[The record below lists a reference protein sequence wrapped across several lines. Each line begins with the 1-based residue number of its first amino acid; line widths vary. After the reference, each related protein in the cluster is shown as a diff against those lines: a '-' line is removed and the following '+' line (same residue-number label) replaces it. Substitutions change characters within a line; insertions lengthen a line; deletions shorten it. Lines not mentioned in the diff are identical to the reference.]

1 MKSNPMKSN
10 SREFDVIVIGAGVVG
25 ASMAC
30 LLLRHVPRASLRVAL
45 IADRFMQMP
54 PPESDWDLRVF
65 AVSRASERVL
75 KLCGIWDALPT
86 SRVNP
91 FERMRVWDADGPA
104 LASSYVSFDCADIG
118 EPNLGNIVDAH
129 VLQWQA
135 LQRARALG
143 AALIEAPVGVIA
155 EAHDAMRV
163 GLEDGR
169 ELRGTLIVGADGT
182 ESKTRQLLGIETAGH
197 AYDQDA
203 LVTHV
208 CTALPHAHTAWQRFL
223 PTGPLAFLPLSDGR
237 CSIVWSTERTEAARL
252 RGLDANSFGAELTAA
267 SGEVL
272 GACTMTAPLAAF
284 TLKLQYA
291 VAYAKPRAVLLGDA
305 AHVVHP
311 LAGQG
316 LNLGLLDCAT
326 LAQVL
331 EDCSDPASFGDMS
344 VLRRYERW
352 RRSENFLAGAGL
364 DALERLFSY
373 SSGAVV
379 AARRFGMGAVE
390 RSGMVKRRL
399 ARHAL
404 GLNGDLPAI
413 IRG

>member
-1 MKSNPMKSN
+1 MKSNA
-10 SREFDVIVIGAGVVG
+10 REFDVIVIGAGAVG
-25 ASMAC
+25 AVMAC
-30 LLLRHVPRASLRVAL
+30 LLRRHGASASLRIAL

-65 AVSRASERVL
+65 ALSRASERVL
-75 KLCGIWDALPT
+75 KLCGIWDYLPT

-104 LASSYVSFDCADIG
+104 PTGGYVSFDCADIG
-118 EPNLGNIVDAH
+118 EPNLGYVVDAQ

-135 LQRARALG
+135 IQRARALG
-143 AALIEAPVGVIA
+143 VVLIEASASAIA
-155 EAHDAMRV
+155 ETQDAMRV

-169 ELRGTLIVGADGT
+169 ELRATLIVGADGT

-197 AYDQDA
+197 AYDQNA

-208 CTALPHAHTAWQRFL
+208 RTALPHANTAWQRFL
-223 PTGPLAFLPLSDGR
+223 PTGPLAFLPLCDGR
-237 CSIVWSTERTEAARL
+237 CSIVWSTQRTEAARL
-252 RGLDANSFGAELTAA
+252 RALDAESFGAELTAA
-267 SGEVL
+267 SGEAL
-272 GACTMTAPLAAF
+272 GACTLTAPLAAF

-331 EDCSDPASFGDMS
+331 EDCGDPANFGDMK

-352 RRSENFLAGAGL
+352 RRSENLLAGAGL

-373 SSGAVV
+373 PRGPVV
-379 AARRFGMGAVE
+379 AARRFGMGAVQ

-404 GLNGDLPAI
+404 GLSGDLPAI
-413 IRG
+413 ITDPG